1 MSISVNYILEQEKE
15 RKKNAAR
22 PIPVAQEP
30 LSPGQ
35 GGVVPAGAIESRT
48 ANYINNN
55 LNNPAP
61 PAQTKQAVRP
71 AQAPQPQQQEAVDYS
86 KKPASW
92 TDDEY
97 NAVRQIYSDDQIQQI
112 YNQPDPQALMDGIF
126 SSIYQ
131 KNTPAPVVPDE
142 KAMKRQRTIA
152 GIGDILGLIA
162 QAAAGS
168 AGAINRPRS
177 FEQSAMGQLAPKQ
190 QEVYDRYLKRTDDY
204 GRGLINAQM
213 QDYLKGVQDWKQT
226 QANIAKTLDDY
237 RDYQIDVAKQQQ
249 DAAYKREQAA
259 NTARRTSAYEKS
271 LESQMED
278 RRRRTD
284 IAATTAANSSARTAA
299 YIEKLKSPTTTSTG
313 KADYQLVIP
322 ANANDPDAAPDQFG
336 KPVRVFGMSN
346 GEMDRYARE
355 ALADDTFKKNH
366 PELFQATFGQKLT
379 TDDKRNIA
387 AVYLQEQ
394 YEQGFIPPRMDAR
407 TGAGNQFSGQ
417 VPSINIAEEEQIEEP
432 FNPEL
437 DATELDE
444 EFAIIY

>member
-15 RKKNAAR
+15 KKKKAAQ
-22 PIPVAQEP
+22 PVPVAQEP

-35 GGVVPAGAIESRT
+35 WGVVPPGAIESRT

-61 PAQTKQAVRP
+61 AAQT
-71 AQAPQPQQQEAVDYS
+71 AQAPHPTQQAIDYS

-97 NAVRQIYSDDQIQQI
+97 KAVRQIYSDDQIQQI

-126 SSIYQ
+126 SSIYK
-131 KNTPAPVVPDE
+131 KNTRAPVVPDE

-152 GIGDILGLIA
+152 GVGDILSLVA

-168 AGAINRPRS
+168 AGAINRPRG
-177 FEQSAMGQLAPKQ
+177 FEQSAMGRLAPKQ
-190 QEVYDRYLKRTDDY
+190 QEVYDKYLKRTDDY
-204 GRGLINAQM
+204 SRGLINAQM

-237 RDYQIDVAKQQQ
+237 RDYQVDVAKQQQ
-249 DAAYKREQAA
+249 DAVYKREQAERQKRKTDA
-259 NTARRTSAYEKS
+259 DIKNIDSQIKEREQRSTREREK
-271 LESQMED
+271 
-278 RRRRTD
+278 
-284 IAATTAANSSARTAA
+284 ANSQVARTQA
-299 YIEKLKSPTTTSTG
+299 YIEKLKSPTTTATG

-387 AVYLQEQ
+387 AIYLQEQ
-394 YEQGFIPPRMDAR
+394 YEQGFLPPRMDAR

-417 VPSINIAEEEQIEEP
+417 VPSINIAEEEAIEEP
-432 FNPEL
+432 FDPSL
-437 DATELDE
+437 DADELDE